1 MWVFPYDLYRK
12 LHEMVWADELTKMIN
27 PKVRRNEPKE
37 EKLGKGDMLVAD
49 QLWMVKWEGIYKKK
63 KTEARNNFEAKNYLL
78 CGDMAKGYADTCV
91 QTLHV

>member
-49 QLWMVKWEGIYKKK
+49 QL
-63 KTEARNNFEAKNYLL
+63 
-78 CGDMAKGYADTCV
+78 
-91 QTLHV
+91 